1 MGGDIG
7 QRHRAIRVLKVRISK
22 QEGAGVSTVIDPHV
36 QSEGQVTCSLHVNFN
51 AVGSTLKPIF
61 IQKDQ
66 LGRFLRD
73 KHLLELLKIFSPL
86 GRVPFRV
93 PQSYFCVTF
102 N

>member
-1 MGGDIG
+1 M
-7 QRHRAIRVLKVRISK
+7 RYFPHL
-22 QEGAGVSTVIDPHV
+22 ST
-36 QSEGQVTCSLHVNFN
+36 SRGL
-51 AVGSTLKPIF
+51 VGRTLKPTF

-86 GRVPFRV
+86 GRILFRV